1 MRANRKTRTYLL
13 GLAAILT
20 CATATAQDVIIVTYK
35 GVSVSQ
41 ISASQLRDI
50 FTGSRSRFEDGTR
63 ANPVVLKG
71 GPAHE
76 VFLHKHIGDAPDE
89 FRMRW
94 RKAVFIGQG
103 SMPKE
108 FTSEAALLDYV
119 AVTPGAIG
127 YVSRVSSEDSV
138 KVLVVFP

>member
-1 MRANRKTRTYLL
+1 MRANRKTRAYLL

-20 CATATAQDVIIVTYK
+20 CATARAQDVIIVTCK
-35 GVSVSQ
+35 DTTVSQ
-41 ISASQLRDI
+41 ITASQLRDI
-50 FTGSRSRFEDGTR
+50 FTGTRSRFDDGTR
-63 ANPVVLKG
+63 AIPVVLKG

-76 VFLHKHIGDAPDE
+76 VFLRKHIGEAPDE
-89 FRMRW
+89 FRTRW

-108 FTSEAALLDYV
+108 FTSEAALLDYI

-127 YVSRVSSEDSV
+127 YVSRVGQDSV
-138 KVLVVFP
+138 KVLTVSP